1 MPDSLLAVLDYLDA
15 TQPQA
20 AQSWR
25 EWRIAPIVGGAN
37 NLLYHVAND
46 RAACAVKFTICDER
60 NRAKRE
66 YDALRA
72 LHHAGLRLAPQPI
85 WLDLQRYRQPVIVQS
100 WLDGAVL
107 SAAPATAADWVALLN
122 HYCAIHSL
130 TPARTTIALAEAHL
144 NIASGAAGKALICQH
159 VAKLPPNARPASL
172 QALLAWIDRWTPPA
186 WSTPPRALCRAD
198 PNWRNFIRRTDDWA
212 SVDWENSGWG
222 DPAFELADLM
232 VHPTYEHIPLARWE
246 QLITAYA
253 EQRGDPSAVVR
264 IQTYITIMLVWW
276 VVRIARYLY
285 EAPRGLDPRLVR
297 RPANWREEKEQ
308 QYAQFVARA
317 EAHIATLHI

>member
-1 MPDSLLAVLDYLDA
+1 MHDSLLAVLDYLDA
-15 TQPQA
+15 TPPQA
-20 AQSWR
+20 AQAWR

-37 NLLYHVAND
+37 NLLYHVTND
-46 RAACAVKFTICDER
+46 RAAYAVKFTIRDER
-60 NRAKRE
+60 NRAQRE
-66 YDALRA
+66 YDALRV
-72 LHHAGLRLAPQPI
+72 LHHAGLRLAPQSV
-85 WLDLQRYRQPVIVQS
+85 WLDLQRYRQPVVVQT
-100 WLDGAVL
+100 WLDGAIL
-107 SAAPATAADWVALLN
+107 SAAPATAADWAALLN

-130 TPARTTIALAEAHL
+130 TPAQATVALAEANL
-144 NIASGAAGKALICQH
+144 NIASGAAGKALIRQH
-159 VAKLPPNARPASL
+159 VAKLPPSAQPDSL
-172 QALLAWIDRWTPPA
+172 QALLAWIEGWTPPA
-186 WSTPPRALCRAD
+186 WPTPPRALCRAD
-198 PNWRNFIRRTDDWA
+198 PNWRNFIRRTDNWA

-232 VHPTYEHIPLARWE
+232 VHPAYEHISLAQWE

-264 IQTYITIMLVWW
+264 IQTYATIMLVWW

-317 EAHIATLHI
+317 QAHIATLR